1 MKNLKQKVAVL
12 ATPLIVAIGTL
23 GVSSLASTL
32 PAGAVSHQT
41 QVPHIVKTL
50 HGKIYS
56 VGMHTA
62 THGTFQI
69 RVGTK
74 NYNVVYDHMTVFN
87 MGKASNIKVGKYATV
102 KGNLSKSTIFASLI
116 DV

>member
-1 MKNLKQKVAVL
+1 MKNLKQTVAVL

-23 GVSSLASTL
+23 GVSSLATTL

-41 QVPHIVKTL
+41 QAPHIAKTL
-50 HGKIYS
+50 HGKIYA

-87 MGKASNIKVGKYATV
+87 MGKASNIKVGKYDPSQGGML
-102 KGNLSKSTIFASLI
+102 KFGQ
-116 DV
+116 DY